1 MLEHLLPLFASQQ
14 GSGTHKLLAA
24 TQTRAETGARA
35 GAEFADACRDIGAGT
50 LDCVLPCARVVA
62 MMLATRA
69 ASAAAMAQGICS
81 NAAHGIRANA

>member
-1 MLEHLLPLFASQQ
+1 
-14 GSGTHKLLAA
+14 LLAA

-62 MMLATRA
+62 TQIKEKRKRTG
-69 ASAAAMAQGICS
+69 QGEGLGTCFTLD
-81 NAAHGIRANA
+81 